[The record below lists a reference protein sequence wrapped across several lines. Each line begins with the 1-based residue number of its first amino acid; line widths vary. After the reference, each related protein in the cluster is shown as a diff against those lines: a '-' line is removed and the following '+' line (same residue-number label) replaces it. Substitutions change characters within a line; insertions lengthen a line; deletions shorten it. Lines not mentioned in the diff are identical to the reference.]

1 MSVSRGDGVGIEI
14 APGIVRGLRLRHDAA
29 DRVARAT
36 ELPLPFDDDRH
47 ALETLAVLFA
57 ELGKPKEPTR
67 VAMFPR
73 GSTVQRLDVTGKS
86 GPELATLRAAL
97 LRRRGF
103 DSSVVFDQGPR
114 RWLLVIGWDTSLVRR
129 AEQLVERAG
138 FSDVSVEP
146 SPLAI
151 ARVVPSTTTVVRRV
165 ASRDDGFVA
174 VLDVGA
180 PVAASTVE
188 FPARQHPDVDA
199 SSPRLPSAW
208 FDDLVEAEVLDD
220 AIARSAAAVDV
231 ALDTPPRVG
240 ASVGG
245 TPYPAHPAHDERSIE
260 RQIVAAGAAAAAAGL
275 APASRPVD
283 VTSATDPDD
292 RYDRPWVWERLS
304 DLPDVE
310 PSTGPTAVQRA
321 GARFFPRLR
330 RESKR

>member
-1 MSVSRGDGVGIEI
+1 MSVSRGDGIGVEI
-14 APGIVRGLRLRHDAA
+14 APGIVRGLRLQHDAPN
-29 DRVARAT
+29 RLSRAT
-36 ELPLPFDDDRH
+36 ELPLPLDDDRQ
-47 ALETLAVLFA
+47 ALETLTVLFT
-57 ELGKPKEPTR
+57 ELGRPQEPTR

-73 GSTVQRLDVTGKS
+73 GSTLQRIDVTGKS

-114 RWLLVIGWDTSLVRR
+114 RWLIVIGWNTALVRR

-151 ARVVPSTTTVVRRV
+151 ARVVPSTTTVARRV

-174 VLDVGA
+174 VLDDSA

-188 FPARQHPDVDA
+188 FPARQHPDVDIGT
-199 SSPRLPSAW
+199 PRLPSAW
-208 FDDLVEAEVLDD
+208 FDDLVDAEVLDD
-220 AIARSAAAVDV
+220 VIARSAAAVDV
-231 ALDTPPRVG
+231 ATEVPGRTL

-245 TPYPAHPAHDERSIE
+245 TPYPSHPAHDERSIE
-260 RQIVAAGAAAAAAGL
+260 RQVVAVGAAAAAAGL
-275 APASRPVD
+275 AAASRPVD
-283 VTSATDPDD
+283 VISTADPDD

-304 DLPDVE
+304 DIPEVE
-310 PSTGPTAVQRA
+310 LGTGPTAVQRA
-321 GARFFPRLR
+321 GARFLPRLR
-330 RESKR
+330 REHK